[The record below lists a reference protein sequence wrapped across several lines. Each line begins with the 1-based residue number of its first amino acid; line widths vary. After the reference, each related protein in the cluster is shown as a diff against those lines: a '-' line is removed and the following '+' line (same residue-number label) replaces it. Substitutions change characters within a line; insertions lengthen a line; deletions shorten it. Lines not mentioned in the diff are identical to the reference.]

1 MKIELVKVSM
11 HQKMVLRHL
20 LELYQYDFS
29 EFDYADVNEH
39 GLYDYKFL
47 DHYWTEPDRIP
58 FFIKVDEKYAGFVL
72 LRKLKNQDLEY
83 YSMAEFFIMRKYRKR
98 GIGKE
103 VAFRLFHQFQGEWE
117 ISEIEQN
124 ISAQKFWHALI
135 SEYTNNN
142 YQELRRE
149 DWDGPIQKFS
159 SIGIQKRGG
168 E

>member
-58 FFIKVDEKYAGFVL
+58 FFIKVEVL
-72 LRKLKNQDLEY
+72 LNGRVFYHEK
-83 YSMAEFFIMRKYRKR
+83 
-98 GIGKE
+98 
-103 VAFRLFHQFQGEWE
+103 
-117 ISEIEQN
+117 ISY
-124 ISAQKFWHALI
+124 A
-135 SEYTNNN
+135 
-142 YQELRRE
+142 
-149 DWDGPIQKFS
+149 WD
-159 SIGIQKRGG
+159 R
-168 E
+168 